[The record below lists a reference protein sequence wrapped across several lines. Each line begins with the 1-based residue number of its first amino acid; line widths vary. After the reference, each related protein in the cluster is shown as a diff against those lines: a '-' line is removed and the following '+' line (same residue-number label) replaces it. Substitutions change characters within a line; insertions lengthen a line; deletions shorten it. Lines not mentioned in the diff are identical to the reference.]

1 MNTELKEKIRTLTNS
16 PDFLSQIFLPITAEA
31 TQRLAFSLF
40 GNLAYSKSYKG
51 VTSDY
56 INKMVKDLNLIG
68 IYDSRSF
75 DKESGDYI
83 ADSKIFINFE
93 KKIIICVSS
102 SDEEYETSDLIY
114 GDSVCRSFK
123 PINNNEEPGNDVCL
137 LYVFYSKDENNEK
150 WLPEMFDGIEKSVIA
165 GYKLKVKK
173 NAINFLCFSHGF
185 RLKNVKIKRKT
196 ETDLELNYTPG
207 FLKIHDHLF
216 KFLESDETGLAI
228 LHGDIG
234 SGKTSYIRYLLSILN
249 KRVIYI
255 PPHLVSKIAEPDF
268 LTFLLNENDFILII
282 EDAEEIITN
291 REDTNNVA
299 GVSNLLNLSDGI
311 LGDCLKVKIICTFN
325 CELKDIDPALLR
337 KGRLKLDYEF
347 KKLEPVYAN
356 KLLKHLGFNYETKE
370 AMSLAEIYSYD
381 KENYRKEKEKGQIGF
396 GK

>member
-1 MNTELKEKIRTLTNS
+1 
-16 PDFLSQIFLPITAEA
+16 
-31 TQRLAFSLF
+31 
-40 GNLAYSKSYKG
+40 
-51 VTSDY
+51 
-56 INKMVKDLNLIG
+56 
-68 IYDSRSF
+68 
-75 DKESGDYI
+75 
-83 ADSKIFINFE
+83 
-93 KKIIICVSS
+93 
-102 SDEEYETSDLIY
+102 
-114 GDSVCRSFK
+114 
-123 PINNNEEPGNDVCL
+123 
-137 LYVFYSKDENNEK
+137 
-150 WLPEMFDGIEKSVIA
+150 MFDGIEKSVIA

-173 NAINFLCFSHGF
+173 NAINFLCFSHSF